1 MARPDGQ
8 NNDKKRQMKRLLHLL
23 LAEDDI
29 SLRETLE
36 AFFSSQG
43 FQVHPAG
50 SGTEAID
57 IAIKEK
63 ISFSIMDINLPGLN
77 GIEAFKF
84 ISREVGRMPCI
95 FMSGDSS
102 LDVMQQALNAG
113 AFTFISKPI
122 KMDLM
127 RHSVEQLLLRFFLD
141 NLNKKQD

>member
-1 MARPDGQ
+1 MSNPFDHNSEKEKQLR
-8 NNDKKRQMKRLLHLL
+8 KLLNLL
-23 LAEDDI
+23 LVEDDKA
-29 SLRETLE
+29 LRETLFS
-36 AFFSSQG
+36 FFSAQG
-43 FQVHPAG
+43 FNVHLAS

-57 IAIKEK
+57 IAMKRE

-95 FMSGDSS
+95 FMSGDTS

-122 KMDLM
+122 KIDLM
-127 RHSVEQLLLRFFLD
+127 RSSVERLLMKFFMEEMD
-141 NLNKKQD
+141 

>member
-1 MARPDGQ
+1 MSDPR
-8 NNDKKRQMKRLLHLL
+8 DKKTENQMKMRRLLHLL
-23 LAEDDI
+23 LAEDDEA
-29 SLRETLE
+29 LRETLFS
-36 AFFSSQG
+36 FFSSQG
-43 FQVHPAG
+43 FHVHKAG

-57 IAIKEK
+57 IAMKEK

-84 ISREVGRMPCI
+84 IRKEVGRMPCI

-127 RHSVEQLLLRFFLD
+127 RYSVERLLLKFFREGD
-141 NLNKKQD
+141 NR